1 MTIVLLQGFSFAQ
14 SENIQMIK
22 KSNEEYMIY
31 VEELLEQEFQFA
43 FSNNEN
49 KDNLIF

>member
-1 MTIVLLQGFSFAQ
+1 MKKTIVSKIALCLGIFIMTIVLLQGFSFAQ

-31 VEELLEQEFQFA
+31 VE
-43 FSNNEN
+43 
-49 KDNLIF
+49 